1 MDLWVAFGEV
11 FAAWAR
17 GRRHDSQAGAPVL
30 RRALAYYLNQ
40 GNKLLAPLF
49 HGKLAEFES
58 ETNGLDAALTLID
71 EGLGFSEETS
81 ERFSDPYLHRL
92 RGDILLKRDPANPA
106 PAEEAFRAAV
116 AIAQAQKARSF
127 ELQAALSLAKLY
139 QSTGR
144 PAEARAILAPALE
157 GFSPTPEMPEIAE
170 ARSLLEGLA

>member
-1 MDLWVAFGEV
+1 M
-11 FAAWAR
+11 
-17 GRRHDSQAGAPVL
+17 
-30 RRALAYYLNQ
+30 RRAPAHYLNQ
-40 GNKLLAPLF
+40 GNKLLAPFLR
-49 HGKLAEFES
+49 GMLADLEA

-81 ERFSDPYLHRL
+81 ERSSDPYLRRL
-92 RGDILLKRDPANPA
+92 RGDILLKRDPENPA

-127 ELQAALSLAKLY
+127 ELQAELSLANLY

-144 PAEARAILAPALE
+144 PAEARAALAPALK

-170 ARSLLEGLA
+170 ALSLMGRLA